1 MECDRLY
8 LETGAENARTPGGC
22 RQKTVP
28 PHRPRGL
35 PLPSFSWYTA
45 RVPKHLIHQIST
57 IKFFNI
63 EAKKPHNNRVKIT
76 DLRHKREE
84 SSVSEQIKVLIVDDH
99 PLFRQGLKDL
109 LDTVPIMD
117 VIGEAADGEVAIEI
131 VYEDIPDVILMDINL
146 PTINGLQVTRKIKL
160 QFPNVK
166 VVMITGYDDAEQVFH
181 ALRVGASAYCP
192 KDIMPEALINIIQA
206 VTEGKY
212 AVGEKIMSYDE
223 LMAWIEQ
230 KIGRFS
236 GPLVSDNDELFVPL
250 SPREMEILEHVTKG
264 LSNKEIAY
272 KLGISHQT
280 VKNHMTAILR
290 KLRVDDRTQAAVY
303 ALRHGW
309 VRLEGTH

>member
-1 MECDRLY
+1 M
-8 LETGAENARTPGGC
+8 
-22 RQKTVP
+22 
-28 PHRPRGL
+28 
-35 PLPSFSWYTA
+35 
-45 RVPKHLIHQIST
+45 
-57 IKFFNI
+57 
-63 EAKKPHNNRVKIT
+63 
-76 DLRHKREE
+76 
-84 SSVSEQIKVLIVDDH
+84 SEQIKVLIVDDH

-109 LDTVPIMD
+109 LDTDPLMN
-117 VIGEAADGEVAIEI
+117 VIGEAADGEVAIEM
-131 VYEDIPDVILMDINL
+131 VYDVNPDVILMDINL

-206 VTEGKY
+206 VTKGEY
-212 AVGEKIMSYDE
+212 AVGEKIMSYDG
-223 LMAWIEQ
+223 LMGWIEQ

-236 GPLVSDNDELFVPL
+236 GPLVGDSDELFVPL

-309 VRLEGTH
+309 VRLEGTHS